1 MSDLANA
8 TGRSL
13 ATFQLRPSLNKL
25 LFVTGAAAPEVVFFK
40 KKNYLLSMTTN
51 SPGAGGRWADHR
63 QVPTLKR
70 NLWASTPVRLTGSS
84 RCPDCTASRILSMT
98 ASQKGCFGREARMA
112 LHTNTP
118 SRFSSNLAWIWGSVL
133 RNPGNLTMRQ
143 ARDCLSSSLHARF
156 SFSKKNHSVRAPCA
170 CSSSFAAYGL
180 DKHFESPGTAVP
192 PQKNDPFC
200 FVI

>member
-1 MSDLANA
+1 
-8 TGRSL
+8 
-13 ATFQLRPSLNKL
+13 
-25 LFVTGAAAPEVVFFK
+25 
-40 KKNYLLSMTTN
+40 MTTN

-143 ARDCLSSSLHARF
+143 ARDCLSSSLRARF
-156 SFSKKNHSVRAPCA
+156 SFSKKKTIRFGPLVHVQVLSLPMDWTNISKAQGQLSLPRKMIPSV
-170 CSSSFAAYGL
+170 L
-180 DKHFESPGTAVP
+180 
-192 PQKNDPFC
+192 
-200 FVI
+200 